1 MLGRRVSI
9 TVVVLLCLS
18 ACSPAEST
26 SPADPPRFGV
36 RIERTFPHDPTAF
49 TQGFEI
55 DDGRLLEGTGRSG
68 QSRITATD
76 LASGTIV
83 ARDDLPAPLFGEGIT
98 RTRDGATVW
107 QLTWQNGVAI
117 ARDPDTLAETS
128 RVQYSGEGWGIC
140 ALADGRLVTSDGSS
154 TLTFR
159 NPTSFD
165 VTGTVA
171 VTRSGEPQGRLNELE
186 CTPDGVLANVWQTN
200 DVVRIDTT
208 SGRVV
213 ADIDASALRAA
224 LGSDAEDVDV
234 LNGIAA
240 VPGTDRFLMTGK
252 LWPTTFEVSI
262 VPRDS

>member
-1 MLGRRVSI
+1 MTL
-9 TVVVLLCLS
+9 VVLACVS
-18 ACSPAEST
+18 ACSSAEST
-26 SPADPPRFGV
+26 PPADVPGFDV

-55 DDGRLLEGTGRSG
+55 DDGRLIEGTGRSG

-76 LASGTIV
+76 LASGEVV
-83 ARDDLPAPLFGEGIT
+83 ARADLPVPLFGEGIT

-107 QLTWQNGVAI
+107 QLTWQNGIAI
-117 ARDPDTLAETS
+117 ARDPDTLAEKA
-128 RVQYSGEGWGIC
+128 RVQYAGEGWGIC

-154 TLTFR
+154 TLTLR
-159 NPTSFD
+159 DPSSFD

-171 VTRSGEPQGRLNELE
+171 VTRSGEPRDRLNELE

-200 DVVRIDTT
+200 DIVRIDTT
-208 SGRVV
+208 SGLVT
-213 ADIDASALRAA
+213 ADIDASPLRSA
-224 LGSDAEDVDV
+224 LGSDADGVDV

-252 LWPTTFEVSI
+252 LWPTTFEVSL
-262 VPRDS
+262 VPRNS

>member
-1 MLGRRVSI
+1 MSTTL
-9 TVVVLLCLS
+9 VVLCCVS
-18 ACSPAEST
+18 ACSPTQSAPS
-26 SPADPPRFGV
+26 ADPPAFDV

-76 LASGTIV
+76 LASGTVV
-83 ARDDLPAPLFGEGIT
+83 ARADLPAPLFGEGIT
-98 RTRDGATVW
+98 RTRDKSTVW
-107 QLTWQNGVAI
+107 QLTWKDGVAI
-117 ARDPDTLAETS
+117 ARDPDTLAERS

-159 NPTSFD
+159 DPATFD
-165 VTGTVA
+165 VTGTLA
-171 VTRSGEPQGRLNELE
+171 VTRSGKPRDRLNELE
-186 CTPDGVLANVWQTN
+186 CTPDGVLANVWQTD
-200 DVVRIDTT
+200 DVARIDTT
-208 SGRVV
+208 SGQVV

-224 LGSDAEDVDV
+224 LGSDAGDVDV

-262 VPRDS
+262 VPRGP